1 MPSAVR
7 RCDRTRS
14 ALEALTLRRLLGGSP
29 RALHRLVLRSGLVKA
44 LYDSGWHHPFAAY
57 LGLAVLVVL
66 LARMP
71 RGTFLFRWAALFG
84 LVLAA
89 DATITGAWT
98 PLPSSSPLFTPLSI
112 AFVILGDARFFFL
125 QERFARPDASTLR
138 VSVVAALTSLVVP
151 VTSTLLRE
159 VFPLLAEGRWLFLGY
174 ELLALAFV
182 LGTWLVRYRTALEG
196 ETRRWLGRVTA
207 IFATLYALWATA
219 DVLILLDVELGHL
232 LRIVPNV
239 LYYAV
244 FLVATIA
251 LAPRAH
257 GGAR

>member
-1 MPSAVR
+1 MN
-7 RCDRTRS
+7 
-14 ALEALTLRRLLGGSP
+14 
-29 RALHRLVLRSGLVKA
+29 A

-66 LARMP
+66 LARAP
-71 RGTFLFRWAALFG
+71 RGTFLFRWAAFFG

-89 DATITGAWT
+89 DATITGAWS

-125 QERFARPDASTLR
+125 QERFARPDASRLQVTI
-138 VSVVAALTSLVVP
+138 VAALTSLVVP

-159 VFPLLAEGRWLFLGY
+159 VFPLLSEGRWLFLGY

-182 LGTWLVRYRTALEG
+182 LGTWLVRYRPALEA
-196 ETRRWLGRVTA
+196 ESRRWLGRVTA
-207 IFATLYALWATA
+207 IFVTLYALWATA
-219 DVLILLDVELGHL
+219 DVLILWGVELGHL

-244 FLVATIA
+244 FLVATVA

-257 GGAR
+257 GGVR

>member
-1 MPSAVR
+1 M
-7 RCDRTRS
+7 
-14 ALEALTLRRLLGGSP
+14 
-29 RALHRLVLRSGLVKA
+29 KA

-66 LARMP
+66 LVRAP
-71 RGTFLFRWAALFG
+71 RGTFLFRWASLFG
-84 LVLAA
+84 VVLAA
-89 DATITGAWT
+89 DATITGAWS

-112 AFVILGDARFFFL
+112 AFVILGDARFFVL
-125 QERFARPDASTLR
+125 QERFARPDASALR
-138 VSVVAALTSLVVP
+138 VTIVAALTSLVVP
-151 VTSTLLRE
+151 VTSTLARE
-159 VFPLLAEGRWLFLGY
+159 VFPLLSEGRWLFLGY

-182 LGTWLVRYRTALEG
+182 LGTWLVRYRPALEA
-196 ETRRWLGRVTA
+196 ESRRWLGRVTA
-207 IFATLYALWATA
+207 IFAALYALWATA

-244 FLVATIA
+244 FLVATVA

-257 GGAR
+257 GGLR

>member
-1 MPSAVR
+1 M
-7 RCDRTRS
+7 
-14 ALEALTLRRLLGGSP
+14 
-29 RALHRLVLRSGLVKA
+29 KA

-66 LARMP
+66 LARAP

-89 DATITGAWT
+89 DATITGAWS

-125 QERFARPDASTLR
+125 QERFARPDASRLQVTI
-138 VSVVAALTSLVVP
+138 VAALTSLVVP

-159 VFPLLAEGRWLFLGY
+159 VFPLLSEGRWLFLGY

-182 LGTWLVRYRTALEG
+182 LGTWLVRYRPALEA
-196 ETRRWLGRVTA
+196 ESRRWLGRVTA

-219 DVLILLDVELGHL
+219 DVLILWGVELGHL

-244 FLVATIA
+244 FLVATVA

-257 GGAR
+257 GGVR

>member
-1 MPSAVR
+1 M
-7 RCDRTRS
+7 
-14 ALEALTLRRLLGGSP
+14 
-29 RALHRLVLRSGLVKA
+29 KA

-66 LARMP
+66 LARAP

-89 DATITGAWT
+89 DATITGAWS

-125 QERFARPDASTLR
+125 QERFARPDASRLQVTI
-138 VSVVAALTSLVVP
+138 VAALTSLVVP

-159 VFPLLAEGRWLFLGY
+159 VFPLLSEGRWLFLGY

-182 LGTWLVRYRTALEG
+182 LGTWLVRYRPALEA
-196 ETRRWLGRVTA
+196 ESRRWLGRVTA

-219 DVLILLDVELGHL
+219 DVLILWGVELGHL

-244 FLVATIA
+244 FLVATVA

-257 GGAR
+257 GGSR

>member
-1 MPSAVR
+1 M
-7 RCDRTRS
+7 
-14 ALEALTLRRLLGGSP
+14 
-29 RALHRLVLRSGLVKA
+29 KA

-66 LARMP
+66 LARAP

-89 DATITGAWT
+89 DATITGAWS

-138 VSVVAALTSLVVP
+138 VTIVAALTSLVVP

-159 VFPLLAEGRWLFLGY
+159 VFPLLSEGRWLFLGY

-182 LGTWLVRYRTALEG
+182 LGTWLVRYRPALEA
-196 ETRRWLGRVTA
+196 ESRRWLGRVTA
-207 IFATLYALWATA
+207 IFVTLYALWATA
-219 DVLILLDVELGHL
+219 DVLILWGVELGHL

-244 FLVATIA
+244 FLVATVA

-257 GGAR
+257 GGVR

>member
-1 MPSAVR
+1 M
-7 RCDRTRS
+7 
-14 ALEALTLRRLLGGSP
+14 
-29 RALHRLVLRSGLVKA
+29 KA

-66 LARMP
+66 LARAP
-71 RGTFLFRWAALFG
+71 RGTFLFRWAAFFG

-89 DATITGAWT
+89 DATITGAWS

-138 VSVVAALTSLVVP
+138 VTIVAALTSLVVP

-159 VFPLLAEGRWLFLGY
+159 VFPLLSEGRWLFLGY

-182 LGTWLVRYRTALEG
+182 LGTWLVRYRPALEA
-196 ETRRWLGRVTA
+196 ESRRWLGRVTA
-207 IFATLYALWATA
+207 IFVTLYALWATA
-219 DVLILLDVELGHL
+219 DVLILWGVELGHL

-244 FLVATIA
+244 FLAATVA

-257 GGAR
+257 GGVR

>member
-1 MPSAVR
+1 M
-7 RCDRTRS
+7 
-14 ALEALTLRRLLGGSP
+14 
-29 RALHRLVLRSGLVKA
+29 KA

-66 LARMP
+66 LARAP
-71 RGTFLFRWAALFG
+71 RGTFLFRWAAFFG

-89 DATITGAWT
+89 DATITGAWS

-112 AFVILGDARFFFL
+112 AFVILGDARFFVL
-125 QERFARPDASTLR
+125 QERFARPDASRLQVTI
-138 VSVVAALTSLVVP
+138 VAALTSLVVP

-159 VFPLLAEGRWLFLGY
+159 VFPLLSEGRWLFLGY

-182 LGTWLVRYRTALEG
+182 LGTWLVRYRPALEA
-196 ETRRWLGRVTA
+196 ESRRWLGRVTA

-219 DVLILLDVELGHL
+219 DVLILWGVELGHL

-244 FLVATIA
+244 FLVATVA

-257 GGAR
+257 GGSR

>member
-1 MPSAVR
+1 M
-7 RCDRTRS
+7 
-14 ALEALTLRRLLGGSP
+14 
-29 RALHRLVLRSGLVKA
+29 KA

-66 LARMP
+66 LARAP
-71 RGTFLFRWAALFG
+71 RGTFLFRWAAFFG

-89 DATITGAWT
+89 DATITGAWS

-125 QERFARPDASTLR
+125 QERFARPDASRLQVTI
-138 VSVVAALTSLVVP
+138 VAALTSLVVP

-159 VFPLLAEGRWLFLGY
+159 VFPLLSEGRWLFLGY

-182 LGTWLVRYRTALEG
+182 LGTWLVRYRPALEA
-196 ETRRWLGRVTA
+196 ESRRWLGRVTA
-207 IFATLYALWATA
+207 IFVTLYALWATA
-219 DVLILLDVELGHL
+219 DVLILWGVELGHL

-244 FLVATIA
+244 FLVATVA

-257 GGAR
+257 GGVR

>member
-1 MPSAVR
+1 M
-7 RCDRTRS
+7 
-14 ALEALTLRRLLGGSP
+14 
-29 RALHRLVLRSGLVKA
+29 KA

-57 LGLAVLVVL
+57 LGLAVLAVL
-66 LARMP
+66 LARAP

-89 DATITGAWT
+89 DATVTGAWS

-112 AFVILGDARFFFL
+112 VFVILGDARFFFL
-125 QERFARPDASTLR
+125 QERFARPHASTLR
-138 VSVVAALTSLVVP
+138 LTILAALTSLVVP
-151 VTSTLLRE
+151 ITSTLLRE
-159 VFPLLAEGRWLFLGY
+159 VFPLLSEGRWLFLGY

-182 LGTWLVRYRTALEG
+182 LGTWLVRYRPALEA
-196 ETRRWLGRVTA
+196 ESRRWLGRVTA

-219 DVLILLDVELGHL
+219 DVLILWGVELGHL

-244 FLVATIA
+244 FLVATVA

-257 GGAR
+257 GGVR

>member
-1 MPSAVR
+1 M
-7 RCDRTRS
+7 
-14 ALEALTLRRLLGGSP
+14 
-29 RALHRLVLRSGLVKA
+29 KA

-66 LARMP
+66 LARAP

-89 DATITGAWT
+89 DATITGAWS

-125 QERFARPDASTLR
+125 QERFARPDASTLQ
-138 VSVVAALTSLVVP
+138 VTIVAALTSLVVP

-159 VFPLLAEGRWLFLGY
+159 VFPLLSEGRWLFLGY

-182 LGTWLVRYRTALEG
+182 LGTWLVRYRPALEA
-196 ETRRWLGRVTA
+196 ESRRWLGRVTA

-219 DVLILLDVELGHL
+219 DVLILWGVELGHL
-232 LRIVPNV
+232 LRIVPMV

-244 FLVATIA
+244 FLVATVA

-257 GGAR
+257 GGVR

>member
-1 MPSAVR
+1 M
-7 RCDRTRS
+7 
-14 ALEALTLRRLLGGSP
+14 
-29 RALHRLVLRSGLVKA
+29 KA

-57 LGLAVLVVL
+57 LGLAVLAVL
-66 LARMP
+66 LARAP

-89 DATITGAWT
+89 DATITGAWS

-125 QERFARPDASTLR
+125 QERFARPDASRLQVTI
-138 VSVVAALTSLVVP
+138 VAALTSLVVP

-159 VFPLLAEGRWLFLGY
+159 VFPLLSEGRWLFLGY

-182 LGTWLVRYRTALEG
+182 LGTWLVRYRPALEA
-196 ETRRWLGRVTA
+196 ESRRWLGRVTA
-207 IFATLYALWATA
+207 LFVTLYALWATA
-219 DVLILLDVELGHL
+219 DVLILWGVELGHL

-244 FLVATIA
+244 FLVATVA

-257 GGAR
+257 GGSR

>member
-1 MPSAVR
+1 
-7 RCDRTRS
+7 
-14 ALEALTLRRLLGGSP
+14 
-29 RALHRLVLRSGLVKA
+29 VKA

-89 DATITGAWT
+89 DATITGAWS

-112 AFVILGDARFFFL
+112 AFVILGDARFFYL
-125 QERFARPDASTLR
+125 QERFAHPDASTLR
-138 VSVVAALTSLVVP
+138 VTIVAALTSLVVP

-159 VFPLLAEGRWLFLGY
+159 VFPLLSEGRWLFLGY

-182 LGTWLVRYRTALEG
+182 LGTWLVRYRPALDP
-196 ETRRWLGRVTA
+196 ETRRWLVRVTA

-244 FLVATIA
+244 FLVATVA

-257 GGAR
+257 GGVR

>member
-1 MPSAVR
+1 M
-7 RCDRTRS
+7 
-14 ALEALTLRRLLGGSP
+14 
-29 RALHRLVLRSGLVKA
+29 KA

-66 LARMP
+66 LARAP

-89 DATITGAWT
+89 DATITGAWS

-125 QERFARPDASTLR
+125 QERFARPDASRLQVTI
-138 VSVVAALTSLVVP
+138 VAALTSLVVP

-159 VFPLLAEGRWLFLGY
+159 VFPLLSEGRWLFLGY

-182 LGTWLVRYRTALEG
+182 LGTWLVRYRPALEA
-196 ETRRWLGRVTA
+196 ESRRWLGRVTA
-207 IFATLYALWATA
+207 IFVTLYALWATA
-219 DVLILLDVELGHL
+219 DVLILWGVELGHL

-244 FLVATIA
+244 FLVATVA

-257 GGAR
+257 GGVR

>member
-1 MPSAVR
+1 
-7 RCDRTRS
+7 
-14 ALEALTLRRLLGGSP
+14 
-29 RALHRLVLRSGLVKA
+29 VKA

-66 LARMP
+66 LARAP

-89 DATITGAWT
+89 DATITGAWS

-125 QERFARPDASTLR
+125 QERFARPDASRLQVTI
-138 VSVVAALTSLVVP
+138 VAALTSLVVP

-159 VFPLLAEGRWLFLGY
+159 VFPLLSEGRWLFLGY

-182 LGTWLVRYRTALEG
+182 LGTWLVRYRPALEA
-196 ETRRWLGRVTA
+196 ESRRWLGRVTA
-207 IFATLYALWATA
+207 IFVTLYALWATA
-219 DVLILLDVELGHL
+219 DVLILWGVELGHL

-244 FLVATIA
+244 FLVATVA

-257 GGAR
+257 GGVR

>member
-1 MPSAVR
+1 M
-7 RCDRTRS
+7 
-14 ALEALTLRRLLGGSP
+14 
-29 RALHRLVLRSGLVKA
+29 KA

-66 LARMP
+66 LARAP
-71 RGTFLFRWAALFG
+71 RGTFLFRWAAFFG

-89 DATITGAWT
+89 DATITGAWS

-138 VSVVAALTSLVVP
+138 VTIVAALTSLVVP

-159 VFPLLAEGRWLFLGY
+159 VFPLLSEGRWLFLGY

-182 LGTWLVRYRTALEG
+182 LGTWLVRYRPALEA
-196 ETRRWLGRVTA
+196 ESRRWLGRVTA
-207 IFATLYALWATA
+207 IFVTLYALWATA
-219 DVLILLDVELGHL
+219 DVLILWGVELGHL

-244 FLVATIA
+244 FLVATVA

-257 GGAR
+257 GGVR

>member
-1 MPSAVR
+1 
-7 RCDRTRS
+7 
-14 ALEALTLRRLLGGSP
+14 
-29 RALHRLVLRSGLVKA
+29 VKA

-66 LARMP
+66 LARAP

-89 DATITGAWT
+89 DATITGAWS

-125 QERFARPDASTLR
+125 QERFARPDASRLQVTI
-138 VSVVAALTSLVVP
+138 VAALTSLVVP

-159 VFPLLAEGRWLFLGY
+159 VFPLLSEGRWLFLGY

-182 LGTWLVRYRTALEG
+182 LGTWLVRYRPALEA
-196 ETRRWLGRVTA
+196 ESRRWLGRVTA

-219 DVLILLDVELGHL
+219 DVLILWGVELGHL

-244 FLVATIA
+244 FLVATVA

-257 GGAR
+257 GGSR

>member
-1 MPSAVR
+1 MPR
-7 RCDRTRS
+7 
-14 ALEALTLRRLLGGSP
+14 LEALTLRRLLGTSP
-29 RALHRLVLRSGLVKA
+29 RAPHRLVLRSGLVKA

-66 LARMP
+66 LVRMP

-89 DATITGAWT
+89 DATITGAWS

-112 AFVILGDARFFFL
+112 AFVILGDARFFYL
-125 QERFARPDASTLR
+125 QERFSRPDASRLR
-138 VSVVAALTSLVVP
+138 VTIVAALTSLVVP

-159 VFPLLAEGRWLFLGY
+159 VFPLLSEGRWLFLTY
-174 ELLALAFV
+174 ELLALGWV
-182 LGTWLVRYRTALEG
+182 LGTWRVRYGRDHDP
-196 ETRRWLGRVTA
+196 ETRRWLVRVTA

-219 DVLILLDVELGHL
+219 DVLILLDVELGYL

-257 GGAR
+257 GGVR